1 MNPHSIDITQENAQ
15 QILVEESRNRPV
27 VVQFWAEWSEACK
40 TLTATLEKLAQE
52 YGGQFLLAKVDAE
65 KLQMI
70 TQQLGVRSL
79 PTVMIM
85 QGAQPVDGFAGPQSE
100 ADIRSLLQ
108 KYLPAPWQG
117 LIDRANELMAAGN
130 FLDALPLLQQAH
142 KDSGEEASIGTGL
155 AQVYVHLNR
164 LDDAEA
170 LLAKV
175 KMVDQDAAYEQAK
188 AMLQLKREA
197 SASPELKALEEQ
209 HAANPEDAAVA
220 YRLSIQYS
228 QHGKIREALE
238 LLLGLLRKNLNYE
251 EGAAKKTYMDILTS
265 LGKSDPLAVEYQR
278 KIYTLLY

>member
-1 MNPHSIDITQENAQ
+1 MSPHIIDISQENAQ
-15 QILVEESRNRPV
+15 QILVEESRSRPV
-27 VVQFWAEWSEACK
+27 VVQFWAEWSEPCK
-40 TLTATLEKLAQE
+40 SLMATLEKLALE
-52 YGGQFLLAKVDAE
+52 YNGQFLLAKVDAD
-65 KLQMI
+65 KLQLI

-100 ADIRSLLQ
+100 AEIRALLQ

-117 LIDRANELMAAGN
+117 LLDKANELMAADDVNG
-130 FLDALPLLQQAH
+130 ALPLLLQAYQ
-142 KDSGEEASIGTGL
+142 DSAEQAAIGVGL

-164 LDDAEA
+164 LDEAEG

-209 HAANPEDAAVA
+209 HAADPGDAAVA
-220 YRLSIQYS
+220 YSLSIQYT
-228 QHGKIREALE
+228 QHGKYREALE
-238 LLLGLLRKNLNYE
+238 LLLALLRKNLNYE
-251 EGAAKKTYMDILTS
+251 DGAAKKVYMDILAS
-265 LGKSDPLAVEYQR
+265 LGKGDPLAVEYQR